1 MTSRVFL
8 CSRVLYRCATYNR
21 SPPSGLHFL
30 IPSEL
35 RQCCQYR
42 RVEPSTRQWW
52 ELVVST
58 EPRTQAYLLE
68 IGWALNKKTILAD
81 AQISR
86 GIAKECH
93 KFSYQTC
100 SVQPGYEKGPFSVNS
115 LYYDRILWSLSCNNN
130 LYWKQYQSQNNVEHV
145 ESDALRFFSQTY
157 RSENFSS
164 QLFRFFSFFI
174 PKQQQQP
181 SFFYSK
187 ILFSVTFSASFCFL
201 FEFLA
206 FWIFCCCCTKLTLF

>member
-1 MTSRVFL
+1 MKESRKRKRKNRKKKKKAQHLAGFEPMTSTVLLR
-8 CSRVLYRCATYNR
+8 SRVLYRCATYNR
-21 SPPSGLHFL
+21 SPTSDLHFL
-30 IPSEL
+30 MLSQL

-42 RVEPSTRQWW
+42 RIEPSTRQWR

-145 ESDALRFFSQTY
+145 ESDALRFFS
-157 RSENFSS
+157 RSYLSKIFSS
-164 QLFRFFSFFI
+164 QLFRFFSFF
-174 PKQQQQP
+174 
-181 SFFYSK
+181 YSK
-187 ILFSVTFSASFCFL
+187 AAAA
-201 FEFLA
+201 A
-206 FWIFCCCCTKLTLF
+206 FIFWL